1 MEKICPRCGTSFEC
15 RHNDIERCD
24 CAKVPMDAPL
34 RIFLK
39 KNYGERCLC
48 VSCLK
53 KLAAETGK
61 KA

>member
-1 MEKICPRCGTSFEC
+1 
-15 RHNDIERCD
+15 
-24 CAKVPMDAPL
+24 MDAPL